1 MLTTVMVGD
10 VCYRFFLFFA
20 EKMYQQ
26 PERAPEAAKETPKD
40 IPREHQLAQTCPR
53 APQEATKRVP
63 RAATSCKRL
72 AGAAEHYKSCR
83 VALQEA

>member
-10 VCYRFFLFFA
+10 VCYRFFLFFP

-40 IPREHQLAQTCPR
+40 IPREHQLAQT